1 MYLPLG
7 PPCPWRSD
15 PSREPLPHLGE
26 KESNQPS
33 QGLPNIAG
41 DPCHWVEAP
50 LYPWADLKA
59 ASLHPRASGQRI
71 VDFLR
76 VVLAVSEACTIGLL
90 NKGLQQG
97 AEVTAYRG
105 GWAPPS
111 PVHLHGLVPELET
124 PGSACEVMAR
134 SVTSIGMPK
143 GKKRLCHPWGLLGPG
158 LLGTSLH
165 PCHPESGPGKG
176 YLQLFLC
183 S

>member
-15 PSREPLPHLGE
+15 PSREPLPYFGE

-41 DPCHWVEAP
+41 DPFHG
-50 LYPWADLKA
+50 LKA

-76 VVLAVSEACTIGLL
+76 LVFAVSEACTIGLL
-90 NKGLQQG
+90 NKGLQHCLP
-97 AEVTAYRG
+97 YRE

-111 PVHLHGLVPELET
+111 PVHLHGLDPELET

-134 SVTSIGMPK
+134 SITSIGPRDAK
-143 GKKRLCHPWGLLGPG
+143 EEEEALPSLG
-158 LLGTSLH
+158 S
-165 PCHPESGPGKG
+165 SGSWPPR
-176 YLQLFLC
+176 YLPPPI
-183 S
+183 SP